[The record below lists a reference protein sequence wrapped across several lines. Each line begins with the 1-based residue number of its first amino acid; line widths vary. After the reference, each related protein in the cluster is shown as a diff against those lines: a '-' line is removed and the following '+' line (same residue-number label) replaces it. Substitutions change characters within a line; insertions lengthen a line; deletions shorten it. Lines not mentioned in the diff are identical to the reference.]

1 MAGRQ
6 GVRRSS
12 DDCRRLGRQG
22 NRSGADP
29 ASRPSGIAIAAAVIG
44 CTAIVGF
51 VAWIAIPGLYREEIE
66 LSDIP
71 TACGLMLT
79 IVAIGGVA
87 LPAIYGMVAPSYG
100 YANAWLVLGA
110 ASLVTTL
117 CCLLIRRP
125 GTLPA

>member
-1 MAGRQ
+1 VFGVVPTIVGAWVVEAIALALIPHLGQAGLQ
-6 GVRRSS
+6 
-12 DDCRRLGRQG
+12 
-22 NRSGADP
+22 
-29 ASRPSGIAIAAAVIG
+29 IAAAVIG